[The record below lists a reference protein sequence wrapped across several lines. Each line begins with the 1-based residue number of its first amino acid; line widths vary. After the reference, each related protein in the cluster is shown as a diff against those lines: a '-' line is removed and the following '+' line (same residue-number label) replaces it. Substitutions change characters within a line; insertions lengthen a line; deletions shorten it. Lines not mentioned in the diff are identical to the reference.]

1 MTKHKKKSSNI
12 NQEVQQ
18 LLSDLDSDM
27 VGVATLDDIKNTKLE
42 EQALKLLPAVRSIV
56 VMAMEI
62 FPEFLELTSQENV
75 TGAANLYDLYNH
87 HVDILAGKLNKAAYD
102 VARASR
108 QSGSKALP
116 LPSRHTP
123 TDRRSLRSI
132 ISYKHAAEAAGLG
145 RIGMSSLLVTH
156 RFGPRVRLSLCL
168 TEASLQSTAYDDPH
182 ACRFCNICVFK
193 CPAHALD
200 LPNNNEPYV
209 INKFACQAY
218 LNATGGCSECMRQCT
233 VASPKEEQ
241 KQD

>member
-1 MTKHKKKSSNI
+1 MSEKKKKSVKTDD
-12 NQEVQQ
+12 EVQQ
-18 LLSDLDSDM
+18 VLDTLDVDM
-27 VGVATLDDIKNTKLE
+27 VGVATLGDIKDTKLE
-42 EQALKLLPAVRSIV
+42 EQALKLLPAVRSIA

-62 FPEFLELTSQENV
+62 YPEFLELTSSEKV

-87 HVDILAGKLNKAAYD
+87 HIDFLTGRLNKATYD
-102 VARASR
+102 IAMASR
-108 QSGSKALP
+108 QSGLKALP

-123 TDRRSLRSI
+123 TDRRTLQSI

-156 RFGPRVRLSLCL
+156 RFGPRVRLALCL
-168 TEASLQSTAYDDPH
+168 TEASLQSTAKDDSH

-200 LPNNNEPYV
+200 LPSNNEPYI

-218 LNATGGCSECMRQCT
+218 ISASGGCSECIRQCT
-233 VASPKEEQ
+233 VASPQ
-241 KQD
+241 N